1 VSPLRTAELLWGTVI
16 HRPYVYA
23 FLVCFVLFAVRQLG
37 LRRALTFAVTAWLV
51 AFAAEWSS
59 TRNGFPFGPYAYL
72 DATRDR
78 ELWISNV
85 PFWDSLSFVFLA
97 YFSLALA
104 GELLTVPRGLGARVS
119 RGLRR
124 PLPAERS
131 SAGPHPA
138 RPRPSHPSPPA
149 AREGGGGPAILHPA
163 APILGAALMTLLD
176 VVIDPVALQG
186 DKWFLGRIYEYPY
199 RGFWFGV
206 TAANFAGWFA
216 VGAATQWLFQREVA
230 FLPWCRGPWRPT
242 PTAFRWGVLGVYAGV
257 FGFNLAL
264 TIAIRDWPLVAASG
278 AVVAATLVP
287 VTRRLLA
294 RPRAAHVWICAATAT
309 EAAACRRGI
318 AASGAAGL

>member
-104 GELLTVPRGLGARVS
+104 GELLTGRVPRGLGARVS

-131 SAGPHPA
+131 SARAPPRLAVPA
-138 RPRPSHPSPPA
+138 KPVRIPPRL
-149 AREGGGGPAILHPA
+149 E
-163 APILGAALMTLLD
+163 GAAL
-176 VVIDPVALQG
+176 
-186 DKWFLGRIYEYPY
+186 
-199 RGFWFGV
+199 
-206 TAANFAGWFA
+206 TAAP
-216 VGAATQWLFQREVA
+216 
-230 FLPWCRGPWRPT
+230 PWP
-242 PTAFRWGVLGVYAGV
+242 
-257 FGFNLAL
+257 
-264 TIAIRDWPLVAASG
+264 
-278 AVVAATLVP
+278 
-287 VTRRLLA
+287 
-294 RPRAAHVWICAATAT
+294 PR
-309 EAAACRRGI
+309 
-318 AASGAAGL
+318 